1 MFIFDQK
8 INMQFLSAS
17 ELNLLLK
24 QSDEYII
31 LDIRESYEFEVCNLN
46 SLNIPMGEL
55 IDRKNE
61 LPVNKK
67 IVLMCRSGKRA
78 EAAANLLST
87 EFNMSNI
94 IVLSGGIVAWRDAVE
109 PNLNL
114 D

>member
-1 MFIFDQK
+1 MS
-8 INMQFLSAS
+8 MQFLNA
-17 ELNLLLK
+17 EKLHDLLK
-24 QSDEYII
+24 HSDEYMI
-31 LDIRESYEFEVCNLN
+31 LDIRETYEFVACNLN

-55 IDRKNE
+55 IDRKCE
-61 LPVNKK
+61 LPNNKK

-78 EAAANLLST
+78 EAAANLLTT

-94 IVLSGGIVAWRDAVE
+94 FVLSGGIMAWRDSVE

>member
-1 MFIFDQK
+1 
-8 INMQFLSAS
+8 MQFLNAE
-17 ELNLLLK
+17 ELHDLLK
-24 QSDEYII
+24 HSKEYMI
-31 LDIRESYEFEVCNLN
+31 LDIRETYEYAVCNLN

-55 IDRKNE
+55 IDRKSE
-61 LPVNKK
+61 LPDNKK

-78 EAAANLLST
+78 EAAANLLTT

-94 IVLSGGIVAWRDAVE
+94 FVLAGGILAWRDCVE

>member
-8 INMQFLSAS
+8 INMQFLSAE

-31 LDIRESYEFEVCNLN
+31 LDIREAYEYAVGNLN
-46 SLNIPMGEL
+46 SLHIPMGEL
-55 IDRKNE
+55 IDRKSE
-61 LPVNKK
+61 LPGNKK

-78 EAAANLLST
+78 EAAANLLMT

-94 IVLSGGIVAWRDAVE
+94 IVLNGGILAWRDDVE